1 MKYKYNMRHMVK
13 GKRQTVNFRNKRSF
27 LKYLDKNVDKLN
39 KLHAVVLNFGPVM
52 LPLKQTVW
60 NKESPVK
67 TTNNNSKAGKL
78 KPTRKKKST
87 RQLAKAK
94 EKRELKKFIS
104 RLEKRG

>member
-1 MKYKYNMRHMVK
+1 MKHMVK

-67 TTNNNSKAGKL
+67 ATNNNSKAGNL
-78 KPTRKKKST
+78 KPTRKKKT
-87 RQLAKAK
+87 IRQK
-94 EKRELKKFIS
+94 EKALEKRRMNQFIK
-104 RLEKRG
+104 RLEKR

>member
-1 MKYKYNMRHMVK
+1 MRHMVK

-27 LKYLDKNVDKLN
+27 LKYLDKNVDKVN

-78 KPTRKKKST
+78 KPTRKKKT
-87 RQLAKAK
+87 ARQK
-94 EKRELKKFIS
+94 EKALEKRRMNQFIK
-104 RLEKRG
+104 RLEKR